1 MYRILIIICSLLIIS
16 LTEAKTVK
24 FDIDGAQFRYDD
36 SKVLWEMYYSFPDTL
51 LKYQFK
57 LKEGLYIGELYINV
71 KIKSSVKIEAEKEWI
86 VTNSSKFP
94 LLEHKTDLL
103 GQKDFLLSPGQ
114 YEVQIILLDSND
126 STTNAEIKY
135 NLIVNKFDANSLE
148 LSDLELSIA
157 IENQDRISVR
167 WNESFKK
174 GNLYVIPNPS
184 HLFFGDS
191 LILNA
196 YYETYN
202 APKISPSG
210 FIIKYR
216 ILDALKREELSMTK
230 VMQSISDAQSDFI
243 SLPINVLPTGVY
255 FFETT
260 LVYPMDNPKDSVS
273 KSELFYVLNPEIP
286 PNLQAHFSE
295 SVSFEKSEWAIMS
308 NEQIV
313 TEFEKV
319 KCIASVNEIE
329 LWEELA
335 TIEAKQKFMFAFWN
349 IRNSDTVKPYNEKL
363 MEYRKLI
370 DYANTY
376 FSYGKMKDGW
386 RSDRG
391 KVLLKYGKPTQRD
404 QTAARG
410 DYRAYENW
418 NYTDVQGG
426 VNFYFVDL
434 IGFGNFVLVHSTAIG
449 EMRNENWYNQYVP
462 ARNEDDDIQYQ
473 QNYNPGIIK

>member
-71 KIKSSVKIEAEKEWI
+71 KIKSPVKIEAEKEWI

-167 WNESFKK
+167 WNESFK
-174 GNLYVIPNPS
+174 
-184 HLFFGDS
+184 
-191 LILNA
+191 
-196 YYETYN
+196 
-202 APKISPSG
+202 
-210 FIIKYR
+210 
-216 ILDALKREELSMTK
+216 
-230 VMQSISDAQSDFI
+230 
-243 SLPINVLPTGVY
+243 
-255 FFETT
+255 
-260 LVYPMDNPKDSVS
+260 
-273 KSELFYVLNPEIP
+273 
-286 PNLQAHFSE
+286 
-295 SVSFEKSEWAIMS
+295 KSEWAIMS